1 MADRP
6 EFSHRRERH
15 GVIGPFSG
23 RQLVIAF
30 AAVLVAVVVL
40 VGVTT
45 PLGNTATGPA
55 RSTRGRPPTSSRRRR
70 RSGSRSA
77 RPRPSS
83 PSTNADGTTYQL
95 TDLDG
100 KPIRLADLRGKAVWV
115 NFWTTWCPP
124 CQSEVPILRE
134 VSERYKDRG
143 LVLVAI
149 SVQETSPAD
158 VAAYA
163 ARYQLA
169 YTIGFD
175 GAGAIFHAYKA
186 YGLPTQV
193 FIDPNGVIASIVGAP
208 LDEAGAAAQIE
219 AILPRGESLTLRPGE
234 RTAQAA
240 TFRWFAMRNHSCG
253 RDRSSGIR
261 IGRQQMA
268 ARIVPFA
275 GTISRTASGRRLRSA
290 GRTLPRRRRRGHWRR
305 VIGS

>member
-1 MADRP
+1 MAQRP
-6 EFSHRRERH
+6 EFSHKRERH

-23 RQLVIAF
+23 RQLVLAF

-45 PLGNTATGPA
+45 PLGNTANGPEPVDPKA
-55 RSTRGRPPTSSRRRR
+55 T
-70 RSGSRSA
+70 A
-77 RPRPSS
+77 YILSS
-83 PSTNADGTTYQL
+83 PPPVGLKVGQSAPEFSVTDENGSTFQL

-100 KPIRLADLRGKAVWV
+100 KPIHLADLRGKAVWV

-124 CQSEVPILRE
+124 CQSEVPILRD

-163 ARYQLA
+163 ARYQLG

-175 GAGAIFHAYKA
+175 ASGKVFHAYKA

-219 AILPRGESLTLRPGE
+219 RILPRGPG
-234 RTAQAA
+234 
-240 TFRWFAMRNHSCG
+240 
-253 RDRSSGIR
+253 
-261 IGRQQMA
+261 
-268 ARIVPFA
+268 
-275 GTISRTASGRRLRSA
+275 ASGQAPSA
-290 GRTLPRRRRRGHWRR
+290 AP
-305 VIGS
+305 SASPAP

>member
-1 MADRP
+1 MAERP

-23 RQLVIAF
+23 RQLVLAF
-30 AAVLVAVVVL
+30 AAVLVAGVVL

-45 PLGNTATGPA
+45 PLGNTADGPA
-55 RSTRGRPPTSSRRRR
+55 
-70 RSGSRSA
+70 A
-77 RPRPSS
+77 VNPRPTAYLLSS
-83 PSTNADGTTYQL
+83 PPPVGLKVGASAPEFAVTNDDGTTYQL

-100 KPIRLADLRGKAVWV
+100 VPIRLADLRGKAVWV

-134 VSERYKDRG
+134 VAERYRDRG

-163 ARYQLA
+163 AKYGLG

-175 GAGAIFHAYKA
+175 GSGKIFHAYKA

-208 LDEAGAAAQIE
+208 LDEAGATAQVE
-219 AILPRGESLTLRPGE
+219 AILP
-234 RTAQAA
+234 AA
-240 TFRWFAMRNHSCG
+240 
-253 RDRSSGIR
+253 SSGPS
-261 IGRQQMA
+261 A
-268 ARIVPFA
+268 SPVP
-275 GTISRTASGRRLRSA
+275 
-290 GRTLPRRRRRGHWRR
+290 
-305 VIGS
+305 